1 MSALILYICGVILF
15 TGLIAGNIVL
25 SIMLKSNKSGS
36 SKGVFYQNTEEPMN
50 IHVFTFSEYCEDMK
64 ENPQHYGAINLF

>member
-1 MSALILYICGVILF
+1 MSVLILYICGVVLF

-50 IHVFTFSEYCEDMK
+50 IHVFTSSEIYEDRR
-64 ENPQHYGAINLF
+64 ENPEQYGVIELF